1 MDTSALPTI
10 PLAQSE
16 DNSNSWSISGLKLSI
31 EFGKDCLAGQTQRK
45 QVTEQRALQLI
56 PFSVG
61 LAGVLLTLVYTG
73 KLVPFDNNYSL
84 LWAAATA
91 LFVGVACA
99 LATLTR
105 PEWGY
110 SGMEP
115 KDTLSRYA
123 AEGNE
128 HGLLKEVSDEYQ
140 RRIDF
145 NKKELTR
152 MFRITQFANFCVL
165 LGLIYAGATMATS
178 QREKPSLSSNAPQ
191 HETAPQSVPPA
202 TH

>member
-1 MDTSALPTI
+1 MDTSALPMI
-10 PLAQSE
+10 PSAQSE
-16 DNSNSWSISGLKLSI
+16 DISNSWSVSGLKLAI
-31 EFGKDCLAGQTQRK
+31 ELGKDCLSGQAQRR
-45 QVTEQRALQLI
+45 QITEQRALQLI

-61 LAGVLLTLVYTG
+61 LAGILLTLIYTG
-73 KLVPFDNNYSL
+73 KLVPFDNNYIL
-84 LWAAATA
+84 LWATAIA

-99 LATLTR
+99 LTTLTR

-123 AEGNE
+123 TEGSE
-128 HGLLKEVSDEYQ
+128 HGLLRAMSDEYQ
-140 RRIDF
+140 RRIEV

-152 MFRITQFANFCVL
+152 MFRITQFATFCAL
-165 LGLIYAGATMATS
+165 LGLIYGGVTIATS
-178 QREKPSLSSNAPQ
+178 RQEKPSLPSNVPQ
-191 HETAPQSVPPA
+191 HETAPQSVPPT